1 MPVKEIQVERPL
13 NFFFNNT
20 LPSPLPSCH
29 HDYDARKA
37 VWYLQD
43 HSPMGCVPGW

>member
-20 LPSPLPSCH
+20 LPSPPPSCH